1 MRKILILSLL
11 FSITL
16 SSYYNVGDQMTY
28 GHQNQSH
35 TICYGSSENDQDG
48 SLSILEYN
56 GAYNGGDYHV
66 IMIDMS
72 ASW

>member
-1 MRKILILSLL
+1 MIKISIISLL
-11 FSITL
+11 FSIAF
-16 SSYYNVGDQMTY
+16 SSYYNVGDQMSY
-28 GHQNQSH
+28 SHQNQNH
-35 TICYGSSENDQDG
+35 TICYGSSDNDQDG